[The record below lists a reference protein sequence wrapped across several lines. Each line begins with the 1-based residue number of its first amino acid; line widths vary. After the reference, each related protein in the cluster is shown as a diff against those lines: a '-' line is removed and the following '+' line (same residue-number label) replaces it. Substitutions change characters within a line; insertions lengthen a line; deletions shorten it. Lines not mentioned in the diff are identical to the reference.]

1 MRNRRPTAARK
12 LGNNEQPT
20 GQIMQTRDGI
30 IAAVQLNSGD
40 DVATN
45 LAHSGELLTQAA
57 ADGATLA
64 VLPENFAFMGE
75 HGSDKL
81 AHGEDDGRG
90 PIQDFLA
97 TTAQR
102 LKLWVVAG
110 TVPLAV
116 PGDTRH
122 VSPSCLVYDADG
134 QRVARYDKI
143 HLFDVD
149 VPDSN
154 GERYRESA
162 SLAAGP
168 LTPLCVDTP
177 LGRLGLSVCY
187 DLRFPELYRRLVAD
201 GAEILSVPAA
211 FTARTGKAHWDLLL
225 RARAIENQAWVVAP
239 AQCGTHPGNRATWG
253 NSLIVDP
260 WGEVLGRCKSGE
272 GVVLAMLSRRRQKSL
287 RESFPALKHR
297 RL

>member
-1 MRNRRPTAARK
+1 MRI
-12 LGNNEQPT
+12 Q
-20 GQIMQTRDGI
+20 DGI

-40 DVATN
+40 DVAAN
-45 LAHSGELLTQAA
+45 LARSGELLTQAA

-64 VLPENFAFMGE
+64 LLPENFAFMGAR
-75 HGSDKL
+75 GSDKL

-97 TTAQR
+97 ATAQR

-116 PGDTRH
+116 PDDACH

-134 QRVARYDKI
+134 HRVARYDKI

-154 GERYRESA
+154 GERYCESA
-162 SLAAGP
+162 SLVAGP
-168 LTPLCVDTP
+168 PTPLCVDTP

-225 RARAIENQAWVVAP
+225 RARAIENQVWVVAS
-239 AQCGTHPGNRATWG
+239 AQCGTHPDNRATWG

-260 WGEVLGRCKSGE
+260 WGEVLGRCGSGE
-272 GVVLAMLSRRRQKSL
+272 GVVSATLSRQRQKSL

>member
-1 MRNRRPTAARK
+1 MRT
-12 LGNNEQPT
+12 Q
-20 GQIMQTRDGI
+20 DGI

-40 DVATN
+40 DVAAN
-45 LAHSGELLTQAA
+45 LARAGELLTQAA
-57 ADGATLA
+57 ADGAALA
-64 VLPENFAFMGE
+64 VLPENFAFMGA
-75 HGSDKL
+75 HGGDKL

-97 TTAQR
+97 VAAQR
-102 LKLWVVAG
+102 LKLWIVAG
-110 TVPLAV
+110 TVPLSVA
-116 PGDTRH
+116 GDTQH
-122 VSPSCLVYDADG
+122 VAPACLVYDAEG
-134 QRVARYDKI
+134 RRVARYDKI

-149 VPDSN
+149 VPDSH

-187 DLRFPELYRRLVAD
+187 DLRFPELYRRLVTD
-201 GAEILSVPAA
+201 GAEILTVPAA
-211 FTARTGKAHWDLLL
+211 FTRRTGRAHWDLLL
-225 RARAIENQAWVVAP
+225 RARAIENQAWVVAS
-239 AQCGTHPGNRATWG
+239 AQCGSHPGDRATWG

-260 WGEVLGRCKSGE
+260 WGEVLERRESGE
-272 GVVLAMLSRRRQKSL
+272 GVVLATVSRQHQQSL
-287 RESFPALKHR
+287 RTRFPVLKHR